1 MKKTSKKLLSFFLA
15 VVMLVTSCS
24 VGFSAFAAENN
35 KSMWNTSDIDAQ
47 NAFDT
52 LNELA
57 DLLPPVLMGI
67 DAISTPVYEKK
78 AKELGTT
85 ADQLTD
91 AQKEEIAAKVTFN
104 DVLGVL
110 QPTLLSLLSKYSKDE
125 FLGTYQDSSAN
136 IQYHFDQFLAAYAND
151 QPEKAKA
158 FIDNNPEYKQYLS
171 IKDGFD
177 YLDDNGLSLN
187 YYTILNICK
196 NYKDSDSSGKLKE
209 WYDALFPLS
218 FKYIEVATKAAKEEE
233 IIIQI
238 ASQIDGNVIVPPN
251 SSKTASQL
259 TYLDA
264 TLYELKNFD
273 FDFGEN
279 QALVDSK
286 INEFKTMTNAL
297 GLPISVNDFADYIYY
312 SFGGG
317 SEITNS
323 NAVEFY
329 NAINTSGSKVTFVET
344 ANIYGVG
351 DFDYNITTD
360 ITPQNFDSVLS
371 NATLTAAGVSSAAE
385 LFKPA
390 PSCDFDA
397 EIARLTSEQAAAQA
411 EVDELH
417 DLYYEKYY
425 NGDDGV
431 SGLNKLISDYQTALS
446 KASTPAKKN
455 TVANTYFGIKNYT
468 TANSYISN
476 NTCHTVK
483 KGSVGTYNAKFPT
496 EFFQKCLKYPAY
508 PAAGSFKHPDDYQV
522 EIDEI
527 VAEKEAYES
536 FNISE
541 DYAKSYMSMCNIS
554 FYVNEVIGSNIAE
567 TEYNIP
573 ALIGLLIEDDNN
585 FNNADDIKDA
595 ALALMPNSSA
605 TCTLSDADFEALS
618 KALNENRG
626 YLTNTFW
633 ENGVDKINGNTV
645 TLPESLVGTAVAEYF
660 GLIDLNRASTND
672 TRRLGL
678 YNAFANNDMDA
689 VNSYF
694 AEAFE
699 YAYAKVANSTLD
711 FSGNDKFALSA
722 SKYIYCNFDY
732 TSYLQQKKN
741 DKFVEAGIETSQVIL
756 TQEEQDILFATGNY
770 TGYYD
775 FTDAG
780 TEALG
785 TVIINDTLNNKV
797 VDLIGN
803 PIEILGGQSIEDLIN
818 NLFITRVNIV
828 DIVKDIWLSL
838 VKSPVETIVKLLP
851 LVIVA
856 VDELLVPMLLNGE
869 NDSQYEFVST
879 LLFSFNIPQING
891 MLYDNGSYIGI
902 NQIGW
907 DLNTLLPNLMHWLNG
922 DKDFAGITY
931 YNDGQDLT
939 VPLKTYSESDESFVE
954 TILKSNQLGS
964 IKVDA
969 YNVTDTDGNK
979 LTLDSNG
986 YNYLNSIYSTV
997 DELAAAYPKAEFS
1010 VSMTYKGNVPYLTGI
1025 YIADKALRDAKI
1037 SDLDKIFSKLLDKDE
1052 NGNVPET
1059 PSDLATGLAEV
1070 VTELS
1075 TLFMTALDEYE
1086 ANYADEAKYD
1096 NSYDD
1101 SEQGIAEGKNKT
1113 ANTGLNNIF
1122 VALPRLFDIMEN
1134 LAAEKY
1140 GVDKNAWVYCYEG
1153 KIVKGDKPN
1162 EKHNAAV
1169 DAIKSI
1175 AADPDAV
1182 QVLDI
1187 FSEVLVENWLN
1198 AILSLVSNVVST
1210 DNKIS
1215 QNLPIITG
1223 LLNSLGG
1230 FGEDSII
1237 TDLLN
1242 SIFQITRDSDYSFTF
1257 TNNHTNPNNKLNGWN
1272 KDNAYFLIC
1281 NISRLVE
1288 VIKNLIAD
1296 FDGGSA
1302 QSEDN
1307 GFSAISTYGADKT
1320 PTYKPGKTVA
1330 AKATSHNYTTGE
1342 LSNTKDLI
1350 KNLDTMLSSLL
1361 SDSTIN
1367 DFSLGSNETI
1377 LAGVTSLLNKYLG
1390 KDVTVK
1396 GNETVT
1402 GVLRL
1407 VDSYLF
1413 YITGEN
1419 KNLVAQNKAVNKK
1432 TVYSN
1437 NALTGLVVETY
1448 ALIENIADALLSK
1461 QFTNSYED
1469 GTIQYNLL
1477 TEAIDGIIAPDAI
1490 SIRLDG
1496 YTDAQKTF
1504 AKYASWTEIS
1514 QVTSRNGY
1522 NTLRIDW
1529 GFKDGDKEGFY
1540 DGLAASLRLVTS
1552 ILGVLL
1558 VDTGW
1563 YNTVVT
1569 PVLGALC
1576 TKNGIH
1582 LTPYATLVASKKATG
1597 YYDETLKA
1605 VVSPIAKWIDK
1616 LLSAPAS
1623 TLIKTVQGIAGV
1635 LDDKNTKAGTINS
1648 ILEGAIKPITDEISG
1663 VGNILNI
1670 SSDKLLATSPTL
1682 ANVIYGVADQIYAFS
1697 DGANI
1702 QLGIEGYKYG
1712 LSGANLIPIV
1722 NSYLASTGI
1731 TLKQIS
1737 WSKIYSSTPEAAL
1750 VYVVEYL
1757 LETILDN
1764 KNLTALAG
1772 LINNDIA
1779 TMVIDAIKAGKLNA
1793 QELLGLINTILE
1805 ATDSPTLAYWSF
1817 AQYLQEITENFKY
1830 PAGITK
1836 AMADKGVE
1844 NLDGLVESLFPLLAS
1859 LGVDLG
1865 GDNLKAIVNNK
1876 LFTNSLLTTIATAL
1890 YGALDGL
1897 DPAIK
1902 GALKGLGIVSS
1913 TKDVATILTDKSY
1926 GATYSSAAK
1935 TIASKSSWKNVKNVN
1950 WGFTDG
1956 SAKAHQGFVNALA
1969 AILRPVDDVL
1979 AVFLNEGSLKIN
1991 EVLDSLINNLV
2002 VDATTTTLT
2011 IADGLDI
2018 KLTYAMKNGV
2028 LTLKIVNPKSKDS
2041 QTSTVKLDL
2050 RSLKNL
2056 SDLKIEGTNGYNSA
2070 IIPLLEALGCT
2081 NIKTYAQYQRDIKAA
2096 KDSILLDIL
2105 NPLLGAQDSSFLNKL
2120 LAAPVKE
2127 LTALL
2132 PNIAMFLDGYG
2143 IEQLVFNLLAPVTN
2157 ILVEAVDALNVDAIL
2172 NELFGLTVDEVLE
2185 DLSVADLIV
2194 PLINMILMSSDN
2206 EALNNL
2212 EIPDINWNALISF
2225 GTASTYT
2232 SKATGENGSFLTG
2245 KILKNVD
2252 NGKVLITVL
2261 RYVAKTLIN
2270 NASVLKNLICGID
2283 AVAKNDTIKTVVAS
2297 VFNTLST
2304 ATPDQVVCA
2313 IFYLFSG
2320 NPTNA
2325 FWDYTAY
2332 KTGDYSFSYPSTVD
2346 VEFLKNLPPM
2356 LDGLIGGLIEGGLNG
2371 LIGGKL
2377 FKDELIGKLATG
2389 LYGAVEGVK
2398 VGDGTLTALLAQ
2410 TGIDF
2415 STKNVAKL
2423 LTDEKYGQKFEA
2435 AASVIGSAGS
2445 WKNVKAES
2453 LKFGVT
2459 DRDSFFHALVAVLR
2473 PLYGVL
2479 DVLLNDAA
2487 LSIFNIVHIPGSD
2500 GYTSSIVPLLEA
2512 FSCYNVKTQYQ
2523 YREDIKNEY
2532 DAILLDVINPIWDKV
2547 EDILNAPLQ
2556 TLTSMLPNLALLIGN
2571 DGLCQILDNLLTPVS
2586 ALLDAI
2592 RPVVDLNTLL
2602 PALLSALKVDLN
2614 SLLGKIGIKDFKL
2627 DIYDI
2632 NATLKQVLA
2641 GDKIIPLVNNILGI
2655 IKIKGTPLGIKLND
2669 VDWLQLASHGKTI
2682 VGASQAATF
2691 GPRIYVEG
2699 NSSETLIAVL
2709 RYLIDT
2715 VNTGNNFDVISSL
2728 IGSLL
2733 GDNVSDSISDVIGNV
2748 LAVLQG
2754 DTDEVISKL
2763 VELLEMLA

>member
-67 DAISTPVYEKK
+67 EAIGNPIYEKK

-91 AQKEEIAAKVTFN
+91 AQKEEIKNSVTFP
-104 DVLGVL
+104 DILGVL
-110 QPTLLSLLSKYSKDE
+110 QPTLINLFYKVDARTFANWYAEE
-125 FLGTYQDSSAN
+125 F
-136 IQYHFDQFLAAYAND
+136 
-151 QPEKAKA
+151 
-158 FIDNNPEYKQYLS
+158 PEYAAATSEISGFSYLENNN
-171 IKDGFD
+171 
-177 YLDDNGLSLN
+177 LPLS
-187 YYTILNICK
+187 YYQIVMLCY
-196 NYKDSDSSGKLKE
+196 NYKDQDSTGTLKK
-209 WYDALFPLS
+209 WYDTLIPLASLWPQLFAEQQAD
-218 FKYIEVATKAAKEEE
+218 KAIIEG
-233 IIIQI
+233 I
-238 ASQIDGNVIVPPN
+238 ASQINGTITNERPNTNIDVRNV
-251 SSKTASQL
+251 
-259 TYLDA
+259 TYRDA
-264 TLYELKNFD
+264 TLYELKSFNFD
-273 FDFGEN
+273 LGDNAAFVQSKIDELNATSAAIGVPIQATDFAEYVYYALGN
-279 QALVDSK
+279 GRRLVDNTIYS
-286 INEFKTMTNAL
+286 
-297 GLPISVNDFADYIYY
+297 YY
-312 SFGGG
+312 S
-317 SEITNS
+317 
-323 NAVEFY
+323 AVQ
-329 NAINTSGSKVTFVET
+329 AAGSKVTFSGT
-344 ANIYGVG
+344 ANPYGVG
-351 DFDYNITTD
+351 NTTYNITTD
-360 ITPQNFDSVLS
+360 ITPTNFASVLKQ
-371 NATLTAAGVSSAAE
+371 ATLAANGCTTAAE
-385 LFKPA
+385 LFTPKPTVDYDA
-390 PSCDFDA
+390 KIAELEAKKAQAEADEAQAAIDFASYQTELNDLLNAYDSEYKAASKKNKPKIHKKYFGNYTVLDINDYRANDMLYIIDQGSLGTLNSKAEYKKAFSVIKNYPLNSFKPSSSYTPEIDALKAEKEEFESFTIDADFADSYMDLLSIDFYYDILCNAESDCNVDVLTGLAIQNSDEFTTANDVKNAALSLMPDNSATCALTDA
-397 EIARLTSEQAAAQA
+397 EIAELGNIMSTYSAKLT
-411 EVDELH
+411 
-417 DLYYEKYY
+417 Y
-425 NGDDGV
+425 
-431 SGLNKLISDYQTALS
+431 
-446 KASTPAKKN
+446 
-455 TVANTYFGIKNYT
+455 
-468 TANSYISN
+468 
-476 NTCHTVK
+476 
-483 KGSVGTYNAKFPT
+483 
-496 EFFQKCLKYPAY
+496 
-508 PAAGSFKHPDDYQV
+508 
-522 EIDEI
+522 
-527 VAEKEAYES
+527 
-536 FNISE
+536 
-541 DYAKSYMSMCNIS
+541 
-554 FYVNEVIGSNIAE
+554 
-567 TEYNIP
+567 
-573 ALIGLLIEDDNN
+573 
-585 FNNADDIKDA
+585 
-595 ALALMPNSSA
+595 
-605 TCTLSDADFEALS
+605 
-618 KALNENRG
+618 
-626 YLTNTFW
+626 TFW
-633 ENGVDKINGNTV
+633 EQGEDTIDETKVVLPDSIKDTAFAKYIGYVNTNLD
-645 TLPESLVGTAVAEYF
+645 TS
-660 GLIDLNRASTND
+660 NS
-672 TRRLGL
+672 TRRLAL
-678 YNAFANNDMDA
+678 ENAFVNNDIDTIN
-689 VNSYF
+689 VFY
-694 AEAFE
+694 AEAFD
-699 YAYAKVANSTLD
+699 YAYGLVTKDVLNATKYVTDPID
-711 FSGNDKFALSA
+711 FNYSNQKFA
-722 SKYIYCNFDY
+722 YCN
-732 TSYLQQKKN
+732 LN
-741 DKFVEAGIETSQVIL
+741 INKFFEDVKYAKLAEAGLESEGVVL
-756 TQEEQDILFATGNY
+756 TEEQKDILCATGDY
-770 TGYYD
+770 AGYYD

-780 TEALG
+780 EDKIGTIALNDMLNT
-785 TVIINDTLNNKV
+785 TVA
-797 VDLIGN
+797 DL
-803 PIEILGGQSIEDLIN
+803 
-818 NLFITRVNIV
+818 
-828 DIVKDIWLSL
+828 IVKDLFGGLTIQGVVNNLLTTNVNLEAIVRDVWTKL
-838 VKSPVETIVKLLP
+838 VDSPVKTIVNMIPFLIVLL
-851 LVIVA
+851 
-856 VDELLVPMLLNGE
+856 DELLVPLLANGDGDTLNGI
-869 NDSQYEFVST
+869 
-879 LLFSFNIPQING
+879 LFSLVDSLDPAAITSMF
-891 MLYDNGSYIGI
+891 YRSGSHVGI
-902 NQIGW
+902 SQLGW
-907 DLNTLLPNLMHWLNG
+907 DLNLLLPNLMHWLNG
-922 DKDFAGITY
+922 DKTYSGITY
-931 YNDGQDLT
+931 YNDGADDT
-939 VPLKTYSESDESFVE
+939 VPVMAFDDATAEWYEAVYAATDLDSIKFNDGYVVTDSEG
-954 TILKSNQLGS
+954 NQLTHS
-964 IKVDA
+964 D
-969 YNVTDTDGNK
+969 
-979 LTLDSNG
+979 NG
-986 YNYLNSIYSTV
+986 YLYKDVLYPTA
-997 DELAAAYPKAEFS
+997 EEFALANPDVTFGATF
-1010 VSMTYKGNVPYLTGI
+1010 TYKGNVPKITGI
-1025 YIADKALRDAKI
+1025 YIADQALKGAKVSDVEKLIANLLNKDVDASDEEKINSNNTLAKAI
-1037 SDLDKIFSKLLDKDE
+1037 
-1052 NGNVPET
+1052 G
-1059 PSDLATGLAEV
+1059 EV

-1075 TLFMTALDEYE
+1075 TLFMTAIDEYLE
-1086 ANYADEAKYD
+1086 SPYRTETKYGKQFQSSDE
-1096 NSYDD
+1096 
-1101 SEQGIAEGKNKT
+1101 EGGSSDELKP
-1113 ANTGLNNIF
+1113 AGSGLNNLG
-1122 VALPRLFDIMEN
+1122 VALPRLFDIMED

-1140 GVDKNAWVYCYEG
+1140 GVDKNAWVYCYDG
-1153 KIVKGDKPN
+1153 KLTKGSLPN
-1162 EKHNAAV
+1162 QKGNAAV
-1169 DAIKSI
+1169 DQIKSI

-1187 FSEVLVENWLN
+1187 FAEVFVENWLN

-1296 FDGGSA
+1296 FGGGSA
-1302 QSEDN
+1302 QSEGN

-1320 PTYKPGKTVA
+1320 PTYKPGKTVD

-1396 GNETVT
+1396 DNETVT

-1419 KNLVAQNKAVNKK
+1419 KNLVAKNKAVNKK

-1563 YNTVVT
+1563 YNTIVT

-1635 LDDKNTKAGTINS
+1635 LDDKNKKAGTINS
-1648 ILEGAIKPITDEISG
+1648 ILEGAIKPITDEIAG

-1682 ANVIYGVADQIYAFS
+1682 ANVIYGVAEKIYAFS

-2081 NIKTYAQYQRDIKAA
+2081 NIKTYAQYQSDIKAA

-2172 NELFGLTVDEVLE
+2172 NELFGLTLDELLE

-2206 EALNNL
+2206 EALNEL

-2346 VEFLKNLPPM
+2346 VDFLKNLPPM

-2479 DVLLNDAA
+2479 DVLLNDAS

-2699 NSSETLIAVL
+2699 DSSETLIAVL

-2715 VNTGNNFDVISSL
+2715 VNAGNNFDVISSL

>member
-35 KSMWNTSDIDAQ
+35 KSMWNTSDI
-47 NAFDT
+47 NANQAFKT
-52 LNELA
+52 LDELA
-57 DLLPPVLMGI
+57 NLLPPVLMGI
-67 DAISTPVYEKK
+67 EAIGNPVYEKK

-91 AQKEEIAAKVTFN
+91 EQKEEIAAKVTFQ
-104 DVLGVL
+104 DILGVL
-110 QPTLLSLLSKYSKDE
+110 QPTIISAIHGTSKTD
-125 FLGTYQDSSAN
+125 FLKWYAGEYP
-136 IQYHFDQFLAAYAND
+136 QYAAATDNPSGFNYL
-151 QPEKAKA
+151 
-158 FIDNNPEYKQYLS
+158 DNNGLALSYYDIVMVCKEYMSEDSTGTLEKWYNALIPLASLYPELYNEQ
-171 IKDGFD
+171 
-177 YLDDNGLSLN
+177 
-187 YYTILNICK
+187 
-196 NYKDSDSSGKLKE
+196 
-209 WYDALFPLS
+209 
-218 FKYIEVATKAAKEEE
+218 
-233 IIIQI
+233 
-238 ASQIDGNVIVPPN
+238 SQINEAIENIAKQINGNVIVPPN
-251 SSKTASQL
+251 SDKSASEL
-259 TYLDA
+259 TYEDA
-264 TLYELKNFD
+264 TLYDLKNFAFNTSGYD
-273 FDFGEN
+273 DVIKEKIDTYN
-279 QALVDSK
+279 KNVDV
-286 INEFKTMTNAL
+286 L
-297 GLPISVNDFADYIYY
+297 GGTKVNDFAEYIYY
-312 SFGGG
+312 SMGAGRQLLP
-317 SEITNS
+317 S
-323 NAVEFY
+323 Y
-329 NAINTSGSKVTFVET
+329 YYDAIKASGSKVTYKGT
-344 ANIYGVG
+344 TDAYGSM
-351 DFDYNITTD
+351 DTTYDITTD
-360 ITPQNFDSVLS
+360 ITPSNYATVLTD
-371 NATLTAAGVSSAAE
+371 ATLAASNKATAADYLKPQPEFDFDEKLAE
-385 LFKPA
+385 LNSQKA
-390 PSCDFDA
+390 
-397 EIARLTSEQAAAQA
+397 TAQA
-411 EVDELH
+411 EYDAAKIV
-417 DLYYEKYY
+417 Y
-425 NGDDGV
+425 DGEYTT
-431 SGLNKLISDYQTALS
+431 GLNDKISDYQTAV
-446 KASTPAKKN
+446 AAKKKA
-455 TVANTYFGIKNYT
+455 TEKYAVAKTYFGGTANKANYDAANKAIANGTCYTYT
-468 TANSYISN
+468 TGTIGKYNKQYSDVIAKVAN
-476 NTCHTVK
+476 
-483 KGSVGTYNAKFPT
+483 
-496 EFFQKCLKYPAY
+496 YPQY
-508 PAAGSFKHPDDYQV
+508 PNDGSFKPVSAYEE
-522 EIDEI
+522 EIEKI
-527 VAEKEAYES
+527 TSEKEAYE
-536 FNISE
+536 NYKLDE
-541 DYAKSYMSMCNIS
+541 KYAQSYMAMCNIK
-554 FYVNEVIGSNIAE
+554 FYNNIILGGTNNIVNSPYYKNIVTGIAIEASND
-567 TEYNIP
+567 
-573 ALIGLLIEDDNN
+573 LS
-585 FNNADDIKDA
+585 NADDVKNA
-595 ALALMPNSSA
+595 ALALMPNGTA
-605 TCTLSDADFEALS
+605 TCTLSADDFDALANILATYKDS
-618 KALNENRG
+618 
-626 YLTNTFW
+626 LTQAFW
-633 ENGVDKINGNTV
+633 IKGSDEINGTKVSLPATVKNT
-645 TLPESLVGTAVAEYF
+645 SVAKYF
-660 GLIDLNRASTND
+660 ALIDLTISDENAV
-672 TRRLGL
+672 RRNAL
-678 YNAFANNDMDA
+678 YNAFATKDMDTI
-689 VNSYF
+689 NSYF
-694 AEAFE
+694 SEALD
-699 YAYAKVANSTLD
+699 YAYGLVAKSVIEKNTSIGTIPFVGNSTTFVTSCLD
-711 FSGNDKFALSA
+711 VDSYFNFMLQEKIAESGISTTEEVVLTDE
-722 SKYIYCNFDY
+722 
-732 TSYLQQKKN
+732 QK
-741 DKFVEAGIETSQVIL
+741 AIL
-756 TQEEQDILFATGNY
+756 CATGDY
-770 TGYYD
+770 EGYYD

-780 TEALG
+780 EDKLG
-785 TVIINDTLNNKV
+785 TIVLNTILNTTVADLVGK
-797 VDLIGN
+797 DLIGDS
-803 PIEILGGQSIEDLIN
+803 SIEDLVN
-818 NLFITRVNIV
+818 NLLVTNVNLV
-828 DIVKDIWLSL
+828 DIIRDVWLNL
-838 VKSPVETIVKLLP
+838 VKSPVKTIVNLIP
-851 LVIVA
+851 VLVVVI
-856 VDELLVPMLLNGE
+856 DELLLPMLINGE
-869 NDSQYEFVST
+869 GDSQYQTIQSLLWQFDIEVVSN
-879 LLFSFNIPQING
+879 LFYQ
-891 MLYDNGSYIGI
+891 NGSYIGI
-902 NQIGW
+902 NQVGW
-907 DLNTLLPNLMHWLNG
+907 DLNILLPNLMHWITG
-922 DKDFAGITY
+922 DTSYTGITY
-931 YNDGQDLT
+931 WNDGTDLVAPQNSFDQENGVWVQKVFT
-939 VPLKTYSESDESFVE
+939 AENFGDIDFNNYNIADINGKPLSHSD
-954 TILKSNQLGS
+954 
-964 IKVDA
+964 
-969 YNVTDTDGNK
+969 
-979 LTLDSNG
+979 NG
-986 YNYLNSIYSTV
+986 YTYLGNTYAT
-997 DELAAAYPKAEFS
+997 AADLFNDNEDAKFVATI
-1010 VSMTYKGNVPYLTGI
+1010 TYEGNVPYLTGI

-1070 VTELS
+1070 VTELA
-1075 TLFMTALDEYE
+1075 TLFTAALDEYM
-1086 ANYADEAKYD
+1086 ASDYRQDAKYD
-1096 NSYDD
+1096 NTYDEND
-1101 SEQGIAEGKNKT
+1101 EKKKKQAGS
-1113 ANTGLNNIF
+1113 GLNNIF

-1140 GVDKNAWVYCYEG
+1140 GVDKNAWVYCYDG

-1162 EKHNAAV
+1162 EKHNA
-1169 DAIKSI
+1169 DLDRIKSI

-1187 FSEVLVENWLN
+1187 FAEVFVENWLN

-1215 QNLPIITG
+1215 RNLPIVTG

-1288 VIKNLIAD
+1288 VIKNLITD
-1296 FDGGSA
+1296 FGGGSA
-1302 QSEDN
+1302 QSEAN
-1307 GFSAISTYGADKT
+1307 GFSAISAYGADKT
-1320 PTYKPGKTVA
+1320 PTYKPGKTVD

-1390 KDVTVK
+1390 KDVTIK
-1396 GNETVT
+1396 DNETVT

-1490 SIRLDG
+1490 SVRLDG

-1605 VVSPIAKWIDK
+1605 VVSPLAKWIDK

-1648 ILEGAIKPITDEISG
+1648 ILEGAIKPITDEIAG

-1682 ANVIYGVADQIYAFS
+1682 ANVIYGVAEKIYAFS

-1702 QLGIEGYKYG
+1702 QLGIEGHKYG

-1757 LETILDN
+1757 LETILEN

-2011 IADGLDI
+2011 IAEGLDI

-2081 NIKTYAQYQRDIKAA
+2081 NIKTYAQYQSDIKSA

-2132 PNIAMFLDGYG
+2132 PNIAMYLDGYG

-2172 NELFGLTVDEVLE
+2172 NELFGLTLDEVLE

-2206 EALNNL
+2206 EALNEL

-2332 KTGDYSFSYPSTVD
+2332 KTGEYSFSYPSTVD

-2371 LIGGKL
+2371 LIGEKL

-2398 VGDGTLTALLAQ
+2398 VGDGSLTALLAQ

-2479 DVLLNDAA
+2479 DVLLNDAS

-2699 NSSETLIAVL
+2699 DSSETLIAVL

>member
-24 VGFSAFAAENN
+24 VGFSAFAADNN
-35 KSMWNTSDIDAQ
+35 KSMWNTSDIDAKK
-47 NAFDT
+47 AFET
-52 LNELA
+52 LDELA

-110 QPTLLSLLSKYSKDE
+110 QPTLLGLLASYSKEDFYGYTVDDYSVKHYNYDE
-125 FLGTYQDSSAN
+125 FLNVYAQTHQDVVDEFKANIPNYQD
-136 IQYHFDQFLAAYAND
+136 YLALSVNATYL
-151 QPEKAKA
+151 
-158 FIDNNPEYKQYLS
+158 DNNNLPVSY
-171 IKDGFD
+171 F
-177 YLDDNGLSLN
+177 
-187 YYTILNICK
+187 TILNICK
-196 NYKDSDSSGKLKE
+196 NNMANDSTGKLRT
-209 WYDALFPLS
+209 WFDALFPLS
-218 FKYIEVATKAAKEEE
+218 FKSIEDSAKAAHEGA
-233 IIIQI
+233 IIDSI
-238 ASQIDGNVIVPPN
+238 ASQINGSVTVPPN
-251 SSKTASQL
+251 SSATADDL
-259 TYLDA
+259 TYYDA
-264 TLYELKNFD
+264 TLYDLKSFFTSD

-279 QALVDSK
+279 KALVDRKISEFSK
-286 INEFKTMTNAL
+286 MVKAI
-297 GLPISVNDFADYIYY
+297 GIPITVSDFADYIYY
-312 SFGGG
+312 SMGAG
-317 SEITNS
+317 SIIFTSNITDIYNS
-323 NAVEFY
+323 ISA
-329 NAINTSGSKVTFVET
+329 SGNKVTFKGT
-344 ANIYGVG
+344 ADIYGLGNV
-351 DFDYNITTD
+351 DYNITSD
-360 ITPQNFDSVLS
+360 ISVANYDSVLTNYILNLANVDS
-371 NATLTAAGVSSAAE
+371 AEKLFVPDIGDRDFDQEIADLTAEKA
-385 LFKPA
+385 
-390 PSCDFDA
+390 
-397 EIARLTSEQAAAQA
+397 TAQA
-411 EVDELH
+411 EVDASY
-417 DLYYEKYY
+417 DTYY
-425 NGDDGV
+425 NSYYGLDEAGN
-431 SGLNKLISDYQTALS
+431 SNGTGLNKLISDYQKELA
-446 KASTPAKKN
+446 KEKTPARKN
-455 TVANTYFGIKNYT
+455 TVATKYFGVNNYT
-468 TANSYISN
+468 TANNYIARK
-476 NTCHTVK
+476 TCHTVT
-483 KGSVGTYNAKFPT
+483 KGSIGKYNATFPAD
-496 EFFQKCLKYPAY
+496 FFAKCLKYPAY
-508 PAAGSFKHPDDYQV
+508 PAAGSFKHPDDYQK
-522 EIDEI
+522 EIDA
-527 VAEKEAYES
+527 VTAEKEAYES
-536 FNISE
+536 FSISKE
-541 DYAKSYMSMCNIS
+541 YAESYMSKCNLS
-554 FYVNEVIGSNIAE
+554 FYVNEIVGTNLAE

-573 ALIGLLIEDDNN
+573 VIEGLLINAKNSYNTTDDVKN
-585 FNNADDIKDA
+585 A
-595 ALALMPNSSA
+595 ALALMPAKSA
-605 TCTLSDADFEALS
+605 TWALSDEDLNNFA
-618 KALNENRG
+618 KAVGENRG
-626 YLTNTFW
+626 YLTQKFW
-633 ENGVDKINGNTV
+633 ETGSDKINGTV
-645 TLPESLVGTAVAEYF
+645 VSLPDALVGTAVAKYF
-660 GLIDLNRASTND
+660 GMIDLGTNVA
-672 TRRLGL
+672 L
-678 YNAFANNDMDA
+678 YENMRNAVSNKDMDA
-689 VNSYF
+689 INALF
-694 AEAFE
+694 AEAFD
-699 YAYAKVANSTLD
+699 YAYAMVAHNAFGYTENNGFTL
-711 FSGNDKFALSA
+711 NATKL
-722 SKYIYCNFDY
+722 IYCDFDF
-732 TSYLQQKKN
+732 TDCLQKVMNEKIGSI
-741 DKFVEAGIETSQVIL
+741 GIDSSSL
-756 TQEEQDILFATGNY
+756 TLTDEEKDILCATGNY
-770 TGYYD
+770 SGYYD

-780 TEALG
+780 ADALG
-785 TVIINDTLNNKV
+785 TTIINKTLNDLV
-797 VDLIGN
+797 VNLLST
-803 PIEILGGQSIEDLIN
+803 PIEFLGNQTPEDLIN
-818 NLFITRVNIV
+818 NLFVTRVNVV
-828 DIVKDIWLSL
+828 DIVNNIWLNL
-838 VKSPVETIVKLLP
+838 VKSPVETVVNILP
-851 LVIVA
+851 LLIVA
-856 VDELLVPMLLNGE
+856 IDEFIAPVLFNGE
-869 NDSQYEFVST
+869 NDSQYQFVQG
-879 LLFSFNIPQING
+879 LLFGFNIEAINS
-891 MLYDNGSYIGI
+891 LLSENGSYIGI

-907 DLNTLLPNLMHWLNG
+907 DLNLLLPGVMHWLNG
-922 DKDFAGITY
+922 DKDFAGIKY
-931 YNDGQDLT
+931 YNGGVDTT
-939 VPLKTYSESDESFVE
+939 VPVKFFEEGSWVEKTLKAKELDTIKYSAYN
-954 TILKSNQLGS
+954 I
-964 IKVDA
+964 VDA
-969 YNVTDTDGNK
+969 DGNK
-979 LTLDSNG
+979 LTTDNNGNIKYLDNTFAS
-986 YNYLNSIYSTV
+986 V
-997 DELAAAYPKAEFS
+997 EDLATAYPKAEFS
-1010 VSMTYKGNVPYLTGI
+1010 ASMTYEGNVPYLTGI

-1070 VTELS
+1070 VTELA
-1075 TLFMTALDEYE
+1075 TLFTATLDEYE
-1086 ANYADEAKYD
+1086 ANYANEAKYD
-1096 NSYDD
+1096 NTYDEND
-1101 SEQGIAEGKNKT
+1101 ANKQKP
-1113 ANTGLNNIF
+1113 AGTGLNNLM

-1153 KIVKGDKPN
+1153 KIVDGDKPN
-1162 EKHNAAV
+1162 EKHNA
-1169 DAIKSI
+1169 DLDRIKSI

-1187 FSEVLVENWLN
+1187 FAEVFVENWLN

-1288 VIKNLIAD
+1288 VIKNLITD
-1296 FDGGSA
+1296 FGGGSA
-1302 QSEDN
+1302 QSEAN

-1396 GNETVT
+1396 DNETVT

-1419 KNLVAQNKAVNKK
+1419 KNLVAKNKAVNKK

-1563 YNTVVT
+1563 YNTIVT

-1682 ANVIYGVADQIYAFS
+1682 ANIIYGVAEKIYAFS

-1702 QLGIEGYKYG
+1702 QLGIEGHKYG

-1764 KNLTALAG
+1764 KNLTAIAG

-1805 ATDSPTLAYWSF
+1805 ATDSPTLAYWTF

-1865 GDNLKAIVNNK
+1865 GGNLKAIVNNK

-1913 TKDVATILTDKSY
+1913 TKDIAKILTDKSY

-1969 AILRPVDDVL
+1969 AILRPVNDVL

-1991 EVLDSLINNLV
+1991 KVLDSLINNLV

-2028 LTLKIVNPKSKDS
+2028 LTLKVVNPKSKDS

-2143 IEQLVFNLLAPVTN
+2143 LEQLVFNLLAPVTN

-2172 NELFGLTVDEVLE
+2172 NELFGLTLDELLE

-2206 EALNNL
+2206 EALNEL
-2212 EIPDINWNALISF
+2212 EIPDINWNALISL

-2232 SKATGENGSFLTG
+2232 SKATGADGSFLTG

-2479 DVLLNDAA
+2479 DVLLNDAS

-2715 VNTGNNFDVISSL
+2715 VNAGNNFDVISSL

>member
-35 KSMWNTSDIDAQ
+35 KSMWNTSDIDAK
-47 NAFDT
+47 NAFET
-52 LNELA
+52 LNALA

-67 DAISTPVYEKK
+67 DAIGNPVYEKK
-78 AKELGTT
+78 ARELGTT

-91 AQKEEIAAKVTFN
+91 KQKEDIKNKTTMK

-110 QPTLLSLLSKYSKDE
+110 QPTLLSALHGSSKDA
-125 FLGTYQDSSAN
+125 FLSWYGQ
-136 IQYHFDQFLAAYAND
+136 QYPQYAN
-151 QPEKAKA
+151 AA
-158 FIDNNPEYKQYLS
+158 AIGS
-171 IKDGFD
+171 GFD
-177 YLDDNGLSLN
+177 YLDNNGLPID
-187 YYTILNICK
+187 YYTIVAICRD
-196 NYKDSDSSGKLKE
+196 YMAQDSTGTLEK
-209 WYDALFPLS
+209 WYNTLLPLAS
-218 FKYIEVATKAAKEEE
+218 LYPELYNAEVAKSEAIIE
-233 IIIQI
+233 IAEQI
-238 ASQIDGNVIVPPN
+238 NGNVIVPPN
-251 SSKTASQL
+251 STSNASSL
-259 TYLDA
+259 TYADA
-264 TLYELKNFD
+264 TLYELKNFP
-273 FDFGEN
+273 FDTSGSEDN
-279 QALVDSK
+279 
-286 INEFKTMTNAL
+286 INKAISEFNKLIRAFNI
-297 GLPISVNDFADYIYY
+297 PITVTDFADYVYY
-312 SFGGG
+312 SMGAG
-317 SEITNS
+317 SLLASSYLIL
-323 NAVEFY
+323 Y
-329 NAINTSGSKVTFVET
+329 YDAINASGNKVTFSGTVDAYGAGNT
-344 ANIYGVG
+344 A
-351 DFDYNITTD
+351 YNITSN
-360 ITPQNFDSVLS
+360 ITPSNFSSVLTQ
-371 NATLTAAGVSSAAE
+371 ATLDASGFTTAADY
-385 LFKPA
+385 LKPQ
-390 PSCDFDA
+390 PEFDFD
-397 EIARLTSEQAAAQA
+397 EKLTELNSQKATAQA
-411 EVDELH
+411 EYDAAKIV
-417 DLYYEKYY
+417 Y
-425 NGDDGV
+425 DGEYTT
-431 SGLNKLISDYQTALS
+431 GLNDKISKYQAAVASAKGNTA
-446 KASTPAKKN
+446 KYN
-455 TVANTYFGIKNYT
+455 VARNYFGG
-468 TANSYISN
+468 TANKANYDAANKAIAN
-476 NTCHTVK
+476 NTCYTYTT
-483 KGSVGTYNAKFPT
+483 GTIGNFNKQYSDVIAKVAN
-496 EFFQKCLKYPAY
+496 YPQY
-508 PAAGSFKHPDDYQV
+508 PNAGSFKPV
-522 EIDEI
+522 S
-527 VAEKEAYES
+527 AYEAEIADVQAQKDAYD
-536 FNISE
+536 NYNLDE
-541 DYAKSYMSMCNIS
+541 EYAKSYMDMCNIN
-554 FYVNEVIGSNIAE
+554 FY
-567 TEYNIP
+567 YNIIAGATGNISDSP
-573 ALIGLLIEDDNN
+573 YYLDIITGIAIQNDDSLNS
-585 FNNADDIKDA
+585 ADDVKNA
-595 ALALMPNSSA
+595 ALALMPNRTA
-605 TCTLSDADFEALS
+605 DCTLSVADFEAFS
-618 KALNENRG
+618 KVLNENKG
-626 YLTNTFW
+626 ILTEKFW
-633 ENGVDKINGNTV
+633 STGSDVINGNTV
-645 TLPESLVGTAVAEYF
+645 TLPASIKNTAVSKYF
-660 GLIDLNRASTND
+660 ALIDLNRFND
-672 TRRLGL
+672 NNVRRLGL
-678 YNAFANNDMDA
+678 YSAFDSKDMDT
-689 VNSYF
+689 VNMYF
-694 AEAFE
+694 AEAFD
-699 YAYAKVANSTLD
+699 YAYSLVAKSVISTNTDITGVDFKYNNNKFIVCDLDIEKYFEATYQSKQANS
-711 FSGNDKFALSA
+711 G
-722 SKYIYCNFDY
+722 
-732 TSYLQQKKN
+732 
-741 DKFVEAGIETSQVIL
+741 VETVSVVL
-756 TQEEQDILFATGNY
+756 TEEQKDILCATGDY
-770 TGYYD
+770 AGYYD

-780 TEALG
+780 EDKLG
-785 TVIINDTLNNKV
+785 TVLLNSILNSTV
-797 VDLIGN
+797 ADLIGRDL
-803 PIEILGGQSIEDLIN
+803 IGETSIEDLVN
-818 NLFITRVNIV
+818 NLLVTRVNLV
-828 DIVKDIWLSL
+828 DIVTDIWKNL
-838 VKSPVETIVKLLP
+838 VNSPVETIVNLIP
-851 LVIVA
+851 VLVVV
-856 VDELLVPMLLNGE
+856 VDELLLPMIINQDG
-869 NDSQYEFVST
+869 DSQYQVIQS
-879 LLFSFNIPQING
+879 LLWQFNIEILSN
-891 MLYDNGSYIGI
+891 LFYENGSYIGI
-902 NQIGW
+902 NQVGW
-907 DLNTLLPNLMHWLNG
+907 DLNTLLPNLMHWIMG
-922 DKDFAGITY
+922 DTTY
-931 YNDGQDLT
+931 SGLTFYNDGSDL
-939 VPLKTYSESDESFVE
+939 VAPLKSYDADNDVWA
-954 TILKSNQLGS
+954 Q
-964 IKVDA
+964 KVFSAANISQIDFSHYTA
-969 YNVTDTDGNK
+969 TDINGNP
-979 LTLDSNG
+979 LTLGENG
-986 YNYLNSIYSTV
+986 YTYLGETYDSS
-997 DELAAAYPKAEFS
+997 DSLAAANEDAKFVATI
-1010 VSMTYKGNVPYLTGI
+1010 TYEGNVPYLTGI

-1070 VTELS
+1070 VTELA
-1075 TLFMTALDEYE
+1075 TLFTATLDEYIASDYRNE
-1086 ANYADEAKYD
+1086 KKYD
-1096 NSYDD
+1096 NSYDEND
-1101 SEQGIAEGKNKT
+1101 ATKQKPAGS
-1113 ANTGLNNIF
+1113 GLNNIF

-1153 KIVKGDKPN
+1153 KIIDGDKPN
-1162 EKHNAAV
+1162 EKHNA
-1169 DAIKSI
+1169 DLDRIKSI
-1175 AADPDAV
+1175 AAHPDAV

-1198 AILSLVSNVVST
+1198 AILSIVSNVVST

-1237 TDLLN
+1237 TDLVN

-1296 FDGGSA
+1296 FGGGSA
-1302 QSEDN
+1302 QSEDS
-1307 GFSAISTYGADKT
+1307 GVSALSVYSADKT
-1320 PTYKPGKTVA
+1320 PTYKPGKTVD
-1330 AKATSHNYTTGE
+1330 AKATSHNYTAGE

-1367 DFSLGSNETI
+1367 DFSLGSTENI

-1390 KDVTVK
+1390 KDVAVK
-1396 GNETVT
+1396 DNETVT
-1402 GVLRL
+1402 GMLRL
-1407 VDSYLF
+1407 VDMYLF

-1419 KNLVAQNKAVNKK
+1419 KNLVAQNNKVNEKA
-1432 TVYSN
+1432 VYSN

-1448 ALIENIADALLSK
+1448 ALIENIADGLLSK

-1490 SIRLDG
+1490 SVRLDG
-1496 YTDAQKTF
+1496 YPDAQKKF
-1504 AKYASWTEIS
+1504 AETKYTSWTEIS
-1514 QVTSRNGY
+1514 QVSSRNGY

-1563 YNTVVT
+1563 YNTIVT

-1616 LLSAPAS
+1616 LLSAPVS

-1635 LDDKNTKAGTINS
+1635 LDDNNTKVGTINS
-1648 ILEGAIKPITDEISG
+1648 ILEGAIKPISDEIAG

-1682 ANVIYGVADQIYAFS
+1682 ANIIYGVADKIYAYS

-1750 VYVVEYL
+1750 VYIVEYL

-1779 TMVIDAIKAGKLNA
+1779 TMVIDAIKAGKLDA

-1844 NLDGLVESLFPLLAS
+1844 NLDGLVESIFPLLAS

-1913 TKDVATILTDKSY
+1913 TKDIATILTDKSY

-1935 TIASKSSWKNVKNVN
+1935 AIASKSSWKDVKNVN

-1991 EVLDSLINNLV
+1991 EVLDGLINNLV
-2002 VDATTTTLT
+2002 VDAKTTTLT
-2011 IADGLDI
+2011 IAEGLDI
-2018 KLTYAMKNGV
+2018 KLTYSMKNGV

-2081 NIKTYAQYQRDIKAA
+2081 NIKTYAQYQSDIKAA

-2172 NELFGLTVDEVLE
+2172 NELFGLTLDEVLE

-2206 EALNNL
+2206 EALNAL
-2212 EIPDINWNALISF
+2212 EIPDINWNALISL

-2245 KILKNVD
+2245 KILKDVD

-2283 AVAKNDTIKTVVAS
+2283 AVAKNDIIKTVVAS

-2346 VEFLKNLPPM
+2346 VDFLKNLPPM
-2356 LDGLIGGLIEGGLNG
+2356 LDGLIGGLLEGKGGLNG
-2371 LIGGKL
+2371 LIGGLL

-2479 DVLLNDAA
+2479 DVLLNDAS
-2487 LSIFNIVHIPGSD
+2487 LGIFNIVYIPGSD

-2523 YREDIKNEY
+2523 YREDIKAEY

-2571 DGLCQILDNLLTPVS
+2571 DGLCQIIDNLLTPVS
-2586 ALLDAI
+2586 ALLDAV

-2614 SLLGKIGIKDFKL
+2614 SLLGKVGIKNFKL

-2641 GDKIIPLVNNILGI
+2641 GDKLIPLVNNILGL

-2691 GPRIYVEG
+2691 GARIYVEG
-2699 NSSETLIAVL
+2699 DSSETLIAVL

-2715 VNTGNNFDVISSL
+2715 VNAGNNFDVISSL

-2733 GDNVSDSISDVIGNV
+2733 GDNVSDSISDVIGKV

>member
-1 MKKTSKKLLSFFLA
+1 MKKTSKKLLSLFLA

-67 DAISTPVYEKK
+67 EAIGNPIYEKK

-91 AQKEEIAAKVTFN
+91 AQKEEIKNSVTFP
-104 DVLGVL
+104 DILGVL
-110 QPTLLSLLSKYSKDE
+110 QPTIIGALDKTDVKTFATWYAQKYPEYASAAGSTGGFAYLENNNLPLSYYQIVMLCDKYMDKDST
-125 FLGTYQDSSAN
+125 GTLKKWYDTL
-136 IQYHFDQFLAAYAND
+136 IPLAALWPELYAV
-151 QPEKAKA
+151 QQAETTA
-158 FIDNNPEYKQYLS
+158 IDS
-171 IKDGFD
+171 
-177 YLDDNGLSLN
+177 
-187 YYTILNICK
+187 
-196 NYKDSDSSGKLKE
+196 
-209 WYDALFPLS
+209 
-218 FKYIEVATKAAKEEE
+218 
-233 IIIQI
+233 I
-238 ASQIDGNVIVPPN
+238 ASQINGKLTNARPN
-251 SSKTASQL
+251 SDKDVKTL
-259 TYLDA
+259 TYRDA
-264 TLYELKNFD
+264 TLYELKNFN
-273 FDFGEN
+273 FDLGDN
-279 QALVDSK
+279 AALVQSK
-286 INEFKTMTNAL
+286 IDEFNAMASTI
-297 GLPISVNDFADYIYY
+297 GISLRITTFAEYIYY
-312 SFGGG
+312 SYGNGATLAGG
-317 SEITNS
+317 
-323 NAVEFY
+323 EFQDY
-329 NAINTSGSKVTFVET
+329 YSSIQAAGSKVTYSGT
-344 ANIYGVG
+344 ANPYGVG
-351 DFDYNITTD
+351 NTVYNITTD
-360 ITPQNFDSVLS
+360 ITPDNFASVLKQ
-371 NATLTAAGVSSAAE
+371 ATLAANGCTTAAE
-385 LFKPA
+385 LFTPKPTV
-390 PSCDFDA
+390 DYDA
-397 EIARLTSEQAAAQA
+397 EIAELEAAKAQA
-411 EVDELH
+411 EADEAQAAVDFAAWEAEASSLW
-417 DLYYEKYY
+417 DKFDAAY
-425 NGDDGV
+425 
-431 SGLNKLISDYQTALS
+431 A
-446 KASTPAKKN
+446 KASKRNKPK
-455 TVANTYFGIKNYT
+455 VLLQYFGDEYGGKNYSDNHDIVTDIKN
-468 TANSYISN
+468 N
-476 NTCHTVK
+476 NQLYMLNGGEFGTLNAKPAYAKAFLIVK
-483 KGSVGTYNAKFPT
+483 KYPT
-496 EFFQKCLKYPAY
+496 A
-508 PAAGSFKHPDDYQV
+508 SFKPSSSYTS
-522 EIDEI
+522 EIDALK
-527 VAEKEAYES
+527 AEKEAFEN
-536 FNISE
+536 FTIDANFA
-541 DYAKSYMSMCNIS
+541 DSYMDMLSID
-554 FYVNEVIGSNIAE
+554 FYNDILRGEKSN
-567 TEYNIP
+567 TQVDV
-573 ALIGLLIEDDNN
+573 LTGLAIQNSDN
-585 FNNADDIKDA
+585 FNNANDVKTA
-595 ALALMPNSSA
+595 VLALMPDNSA
-605 TCTLSDADFEALS
+605 TCALTDAEIAELGNIMS
-618 KALNENRG
+618 TYSAK
-626 YLTNTFW
+626 LTYTFW
-633 ENGVDKINGNTV
+633 EQGEDTIDGTKVVLPDSIRDTAFAKYIGYVNTNLDTGNT
-645 TLPESLVGTAVAEYF
+645 
-660 GLIDLNRASTND
+660 
-672 TRRLGL
+672 TRRLAL
-678 YNAFANNDMDA
+678 EDAFVNNDIGTI
-689 VNSYF
+689 NKFY
-694 AEAFE
+694 AEALE
-699 YAYAKVANSTLD
+699 YAYGIVTKDVLDATGIVSTPIE
-711 FSGNDKFALSA
+711 FKYNNEKFAPCDLDVDIFYSTVKS
-722 SKYIYCNFDY
+722 SK
-732 TSYLQQKKN
+732 LA
-741 DKFVEAGIETSQVIL
+741 EAGFTEEGVVL
-756 TQEEQDILFATGNY
+756 TAEQKDILCATGDY
-770 TGYYD
+770 AGYYD

-780 TEALG
+780 KDKIGTMALNDILNS
-785 TVIINDTLNNKV
+785 TVKDLV
-797 VDLIGN
+797 VKDLIGDM
-803 PIEILGGQSIEDLIN
+803 SIEDLIN
-818 NLFITRVNIV
+818 SILVSNVSLEKVLDNIWANLV
-828 DIVKDIWLSL
+828 DAPVK
-838 VKSPVETIVKLLP
+838 TIVNMIPLLVV
-851 LVIVA
+851 L
-856 VDELLVPMLLNGE
+856 VDELIVPFLFNGKE
-869 NDSQYEFVST
+869 DSQYNSLNEIVFTIDLEAVAS
-879 LLFSFNIPQING
+879 LFYQ
-891 MLYDNGSYIGI
+891 NGSNIGI
-902 NQIGW
+902 SQIGW
-907 DLNTLLPNLMHWLNG
+907 DLNILLPSIMHWLNG
-922 DKDFAGITY
+922 DKNYPGITY
-931 YNDGQDLT
+931 YNDGADL
-939 VPLKTYSESDESFVE
+939 VAPLKMYDATSETWVVANYNATEIGNIKFDGYVVTDANGNALTKDENGYLYKGTVYPTVESFAE
-954 TILKSNQLGS
+954 ANP
-964 IKVDA
+964 DA
-969 YNVTDTDGNK
+969 TFG
-979 LTLDSNG
+979 
-986 YNYLNSIYSTV
+986 
-997 DELAAAYPKAEFS
+997 A
-1010 VSMTYKGNVPYLTGI
+1010 TYTYEGNVPYLTGI
-1025 YIADKALRDAKI
+1025 YVADKALRDAKI

-1070 VTELS
+1070 VTELA
-1075 TLFMTALDEYE
+1075 TLFTASLDEYVASDYRNE
-1086 ANYADEAKYD
+1086 KKYD
-1096 NSYDD
+1096 NSYDEND
-1101 SEQGIAEGKNKT
+1101 ANKQKP
-1113 ANTGLNNIF
+1113 AGSGLNNLA
-1122 VALPRLFDIMEN
+1122 VGLPRLFDIMEN

-1153 KIVKGDKPN
+1153 KIVDGNKPD
-1162 EKHNAAV
+1162 EKHNA
-1169 DAIKSI
+1169 DLDRIKAI

-1182 QVLDI
+1182 QVLDV
-1187 FSEVLVENWLN
+1187 FAEVFVENWLN

-1288 VIKNLIAD
+1288 VIKNLITD
-1296 FDGGSA
+1296 FGGGSA
-1302 QSEDN
+1302 QSEGN

-1396 GNETVT
+1396 DNETVT

-1419 KNLVAQNKAVNKK
+1419 KNLVAKNKAVNKK

-1448 ALIENIADALLSK
+1448 ALIEKIADALLSK

-1490 SIRLDG
+1490 SVRLDG

-1635 LDDKNTKAGTINS
+1635 LDDKNKKAGTINS
-1648 ILEGAIKPITDEISG
+1648 ILEGAIKPITDEIAG

-1682 ANVIYGVADQIYAFS
+1682 ANVIYGVAEKIYAFS

-1722 NSYLASTGI
+1722 NSYLANTGI

-1913 TKDVATILTDKSY
+1913 TKDIAKILTDKSY

-2002 VDATTTTLT
+2002 VDATTTKLT

-2127 LTALL
+2127 LTVLL

-2143 IEQLVFNLLAPVTN
+2143 LEQLVFNLLAPVTN

-2172 NELFGLTVDEVLE
+2172 NELFGLTLDEVLE

-2479 DVLLNDAA
+2479 DVLLNDAS

-2699 NSSETLIAVL
+2699 DSSETLIAVL

-2715 VNTGNNFDVISSL
+2715 VNAGNNFDVISSL